1 MRRSGAVDG
10 YDAVGRETQAP
21 SVPTWRRW
29 AASGL
34 AVGGVALLLLAREP
48 VSAWL
53 WPDTRV
59 QQLRADAANAL
70 LAGELTRA
78 DGRGA
83 RELYAA
89 ALALDPDRP
98 DARDGLA
105 RVGRAAQVQAETA
118 FAQGRFDDAH
128 ASLQLARDLA
138 VPRSRT
144 EALEARLRERAA
156 DAAGLD
162 LLLATAHA
170 ARAAGRLDGAAESAL
185 PLYQRVL
192 AVQPNHIDALEGR
205 EDTLADLLQRAR
217 DALAGDDLVGAG
229 TLVARVQAVDPGHF
243 DLPDA
248 RAALARAT
256 TRQLGRADGELDH
269 GRLSLAVAGYRAVQQ
284 VDPDNIEA
292 ARGLVAVAGA
302 HAAASER
309 HAADFRFV
317 QAQAALLE
325 AQAIAPD
332 APDVVAAKAYLAQ
345 ARQSHARLGTGEP
358 TVRRKQQLALLLA
371 EASAAEARG
380 DLLDPPGE
388 SAYDKLR
395 AARAIAPGDVEVQT
409 MTARLLPAAQDCFDR
424 ELRANRLTGA
434 GRCLDAWRLL
444 DDDAS
449 VRAANRRLAQRWVAV
464 GDERLGAGELQAA
477 QHALESA
484 RTLDPAINGLD
495 ELAARLRTAAAMVD

>member
-1 MRRSGAVDG
+1 MRNSGAADG
-10 YDAVGRETQAP
+10 YDGVDRGVHAPAVH
-21 SVPTWRRW
+21 VWRRW
-29 AASGL
+29 AALGL
-34 AVGGVALLLLAREP
+34 AIGGIAMLLLAREP
-48 VSAWL
+48 VSEWL

-83 RELYAA
+83 RELYEA

-105 RVGRAAQVQAETA
+105 RVGRAALARAEAA
-118 FAQGRFDDAH
+118 FARGRFDDAH

-138 VPRSRT
+138 VPRSQT
-144 EALEARLRERAA
+144 EALERKLSERTI

-170 ARAAGRLDGAAESAL
+170 ARAAGRLDGAVDTAL

-192 AVQPNHIDALEGR
+192 ALQPNHIDGLEGR
-205 EDTLADLLQRAR
+205 EDTLADLLQRAS
-217 DALAGDDLVGAG
+217 DALRDDDLVRAG

-243 DLPDA
+243 DLPAA
-248 RAALARAT
+248 RAALASAT
-256 TRQLGRADGELDH
+256 TRRLQQASRELGR
-269 GRLSLAVAGYRAVQQ
+269 GRLSSAVAGYRAVER
-284 VDPDNIEA
+284 VDPDNAEA

-332 APDVVAAKAYLAQ
+332 APAVAAARAYLAR
-345 ARQSHARLGTGEP
+345 ARQSHARLGSDEP
-358 TVRRKQQLALLLA
+358 PAQRKQRLATLLA
-371 EASAAEARG
+371 AASAAETRG

-395 AARAIAPGDVEVQT
+395 AAQAIAPRDPEVRA
-409 MTARLLPAAQDCFDR
+409 MSARLLPAAQGCFDR

-444 DDDAS
+444 DDDIAA
-449 VRAANRRLAQRWVAV
+449 RAASRRLAQRWIAV

-484 RTLDPAINGLD
+484 RALDPTINGLD
-495 ELAARLRTAAAMVD
+495 ELAGRLRTAAAMVD

>member
-1 MRRSGAVDG
+1 MHATAVP
-10 YDAVGRETQAP
+10 A
-21 SVPTWRRW
+21 WRRW
-29 AASGL
+29 AALGV
-34 AVGGVALLLLAREP
+34 AIGGVAILLLAREP
-48 VSAWL
+48 VSGWL

-70 LAGELTRA
+70 LAGELTRT

-83 RELYAA
+83 RELYQA

-105 RVGRAAQVQAETA
+105 RVGRAALARAETA
-118 FAQGRFDDAH
+118 FAQGRFDDAQ
-128 ASLQLARDLA
+128 ASLQLARDLD
-138 VPRSRT
+138 VPRSQA
-144 EALEARLRERAA
+144 EALEHKLRERTT

-170 ARAAGRLDGAAESAL
+170 ARAAGRLDGAADTAL

-192 AVQPNHIDALEGR
+192 ALQPNHISALEGR

-217 DALAGDDLVGAG
+217 DALRADDLVRAG

-243 DLPDA
+243 DLPAA
-248 RAALARAT
+248 RAALAGAT
-256 TRQLGRADGELDH
+256 TRRLQQASRELDRGH
-269 GRLSLAVAGYRAVQQ
+269 LSSAVAGYRAVEQ
-284 VDPDNIEA
+284 VDPGNAEA
-292 ARGLVAVAGA
+292 AHGLAAVAGA

-332 APDVVAAKAYLAQ
+332 TPAVTAALAYLAR
-345 ARQSHARLGTGEP
+345 ARQSHARLDSGEP
-358 TVRRKQQLALLLA
+358 AAQRRQRVAALLA
-371 EASAAEARG
+371 AASAAEARG

-395 AARAIAPGDVEVQT
+395 AAQAIAPRDPEVQ
-409 MTARLLPAAQDCFDR
+409 AAIGKLAPSAHACFQR
-424 ELRANRLTGA
+424 NLRANALSKA
-434 GRCLDAWRLL
+434 DACLDAWAALEASDMRIG
-444 DDDAS
+444 DA
-449 VRAANRRLAQRWVAV
+449 RRRLAARWIAYAN
-464 GDERLGAGELQAA
+464 ERLGAYELGAA
-477 QHALESA
+477 DAALA
-484 RTLDPAINGLD
+484 RARELDANAPGLED
-495 ELAARLRTAAAMVD
+495 LAGRLVTAGGG